1 MAQELTDTDH
11 ALKLRVIEQLRL
23 APEVDADHI
32 GVAVNEGTLVIA
44 GEVDSEHEK
53 EAVLRAAFRAEGLRA
68 IADELV
74 VRRRPGGYEDV
85 DIVRAAGE
93 ALAANPTI
101 PEGAVRFTVHD
112 GRVLLT
118 GCLSST
124 EQRIAVD
131 GAIRATPGVTAVLNL
146 IDIEPYTSPT
156 ADEAAGQILSA
167 LVRDAQ
173 ETSAGIR
180 VEAVGTVLVLTGT
193 VRCPH
198 DLRRVGQVA
207 SGIAGV
213 TGVRNRLT
221 VAP

>member
-1 MAQELTDTDH
+1 MTQELTDTDH
-11 ALKLRVIEQLRL
+11 ALKLRVTEQLRL
-23 APEVDADHI
+23 APDVDADHV
-32 GVAVNEGTLVIA
+32 GVAVNAGTVVLA
-44 GEVDSEHEK
+44 GEVESEHEK
-53 EAVLRAAFRAEGLRA
+53 EAVLGAAFRAEGLRA

-85 DIVRAAGE
+85 DIVRMAAQ
-93 ALAANPTI
+93 ALTTSATI

-118 GCLSST
+118 GCLTST

-173 ETSAGIR
+173 ETAAGIH

-193 VRCPH
+193 VRCSH
-198 DLRRVGQVA
+198 DLRQAAQVV

-213 TGVRNRLT
+213 TAVRNKLA

>member
-11 ALKLRVIEQLRL
+11 ALKLRVTEELRL
-23 APEVDADHI
+23 APDVEADHI
-32 GVAVNEGTLVIA
+32 GVAVNGGTLVLA
-44 GEVDSEHEK
+44 GEVESEHER
-53 EAVLRAAFRAEGLRA
+53 EAVFRAAFRAEGLRA

-85 DIVRAAGE
+85 DIVRAAAE
-93 ALAANPTI
+93 ALAANATI

-131 GAIRATPGVTAVLNL
+131 GAMRATAGVTAVLNL

-173 ETSAGIR
+173 ETAAGIT

-198 DLRRVGQVA
+198 DLRRVALVA
-207 SGIAGV
+207 SDIAGV
-213 TGVRNRLT
+213 TAVRNKLT